1 MSIEDSPMSE
11 NDASAAI
18 PVITRL
24 ELPAPYTWT
33 GKRSVGQALDAVGLA
48 LETFGLAILRGFPAQ
63 PRALLDFARLFGTP
77 EPRHFLA
84 EPPSLED
91 TMSWVTRVYYRTDLP
106 DGQERPYTQ
115 GAARLELHT
124 ARAAAAEQPRLFM
137 MLMADPGQPD
147 DRPDH
152 GQSRFARLDD
162 AIRALEAS
170 HGAERCAQILSLLED
185 RAIST
190 HEPYPDVPRLD
201 PILSRLPDGRR
212 MMRYWE
218 GIADHAAA
226 DAAQDPE
233 GGDAMLRALLDFD
246 EALNATAVE
255 TELERG
261 DLVLLDNHRVA
272 HGRRAFAAYVTLPDG
287 TLTPSTR
294 LIYNLHTF
302 SDLKVAA
309 A

>member
-1 MSIEDSPMSE
+1 MSV
-11 NDASAAI
+11 NDTSAAV
-18 PVITRL
+18 PVVTRL
-24 ELPAPYTWT
+24 ELPEPYTWT
-33 GKRSVGQALDAVGLA
+33 GPRPIGQALEAVCAA
-48 LETFGLAILRGFPAQ
+48 LEAFGIAILRGFPAE
-63 PRALLDFARLFGTP
+63 PDALLGFARLFGTP

-84 EPPSLED
+84 EPPSPKD

-106 DGQERPYTQ
+106 EGQERPYTQ
-115 GAARLELHT
+115 GAARLEFHT

-137 MLMADPGQPD
+137 MLMADPGQHD

-162 AIRALEAS
+162 AIRALVAS
-170 HGAERCAQILSLLED
+170 HGAQRCAEILDLLES
-185 RAIST
+185 RPIST
-190 HEPYPDVPRLD
+190 HEPYPDVPRVG
-201 PILSRLPDGRR
+201 PILSGLPDGRR
-212 MMRYWE
+212 MLRYWE
-218 GIADHAAA
+218 GIQDHATA
-226 DAAQDPE
+226 DAAQNPDD
-233 GGDAMLRALLDFD
+233 GDVLLRALLDFD
-246 EALNATAVE
+246 EALNASAIE

-302 SDLKVAA
+302 SDLKAA
-309 A
+309 D